1 MIKAPEERSHHD
13 ELDPWI
19 INFEPHTAA
28 IEELEHFSVNLQDPS
43 QVLQIG
49 KCLPHMAKKKVMNF
63 MLKNLNVFAWKHKG
77 MVGIGPK
84 VS

>member
-43 QVLQIG
+43 
-49 KCLPHMAKKKVMNF
+49 
-63 MLKNLNVFAWKHKG
+63 
-77 MVGIGPK
+77 
-84 VS
+84 